1 MFQFTTTTIVNSLKD
16 YNFPNNDLITEIKE
30 GNTVKGIHIKRD
42 FKFLADNVE
51 AIYKRAATDPVLG
64 QLTIDLTGVTAPTA
78 ATGDRVFRIALYIK
92 LSGSQNSYYANNL
105 LFKGKPFYIE
115 FLWKVGETAA
125 NVAKKVV
132 KNAKKYQQMVYEN
145 ALLDVSESAGVV
157 TIDATDEYQVF
168 SKAELQGWD
177 QTLGAWQEGSPVG
190 AFATLDTIDADN
202 DNYTGTILT
211 LVRQGKEGF
220 GTYRNMIKDYRL
232 PTAANTRWTKII
244 QDETPVVG
252 AKYNQYTIE
261 YCVNRGLMGG
271 AAVGQQ
277 VKSKTTHV
285 FFVNQALASEFETQ
299 LAKIGTVTT
308 IA

>member
-30 GNTVKGIHIKRD
+30 GSTVVGIHIKRD

-64 QLTIDLTGVTAPTA
+64 QLTIDLSNATAPT
-78 ATGDRVFRIALYIK
+78 TEDRVFRVALYIK

-115 FLWKVGETAA
+115 FLWKNGETAA

-132 KNAKKYQQMVYEN
+132 KIAKKYQQMVYEYQ
-145 ALLDVSESAGVV
+145 LLAISENAGVL
-157 TIDATDEYQVF
+157 TIDGTDEYQ
-168 SKAELQGWD
+168 
-177 QTLGAWQEGSPVG
+177 TLTKVDFEKFDENKGAWQEGGHVG
-190 AFATLDTIDADN
+190 AFEAIDSIEDEN
-202 DNYTGTILT
+202 GDIVT
-211 LVRQGKEGF
+211 LVRQAKQGF

-232 PTAANTRWTKII
+232 PTAANTRWNKIV

-252 AKYNQYTIE
+252 AKYNQYTVV
-261 YCVNRGLMGG
+261 YCVNRGIMGG
-271 AAVGQQ
+271 DAVGEV

-285 FFVNQALASEFETQ
+285 FFVKQDLASAFETQ
-299 LAKIGTVTT
+299 LAKIGTVTAVT
-308 IA
+308 D